1 MSESKAQERR
11 IQPWTL
17 WVPIIMIALAG
28 VITYNWLI
36 YLEKKARE
44 EEAGRPPFIHRAEG
58 DLILT
63 ERDGRTVRLSELRGK
78 VILASWVFTR
88 CPGGCAGVVAK
99 MKKLSE
105 EYAGRKDVHFIAF
118 ALDPEDTPAMLS
130 AFADQVGIA
139 KDAPFWFVNGDPEK
153 VREFMTRQLK
163 FRPVQ
168 DMPEKDR
175 LSPEDKYMHDLRVVL
190 LDHLGNVRRLAD
202 LVNADPEVAG
212 YWDKQLRQDIEYVL
226 NEKAKSERIKTPSN
240 QL

>member
-1 MSESKAQERR
+1 MPESETQDRR

-17 WVPIIMIALAG
+17 WVPVIMIALAG
-28 VITYNWLI
+28 VITYNWLA
-36 YLEKKARE
+36 YLELKARE
-44 EEAGRPPFIHRAEG
+44 EQAGRPPFIHRAEG

-63 ERDGRTVRLSELRGK
+63 ERDGSTVRLSELRGK

-88 CPGGCAGVVAK
+88 CPRGCAGVVAK

-105 EYAGRKDVHFIAF
+105 EYAGRQDVHFIAF
-118 ALDPEDTPAMLS
+118 ALDPEDTPEMLS
-130 AFADQVGIA
+130 AFADQVGIPNGA
-139 KDAPFWFVNGDPEK
+139 AFWFVNGDPVK

-168 DMPEKDR
+168 EMPEKDR
-175 LSPEDKYMHDLRVVL
+175 LSPEDKYMHDLRVSL
-190 LDHLGNVRRLAD
+190 IDHQGNVRRLAD

-226 NEKAKSERIKTPSN
+226 NEKAKSERVKASSN
-240 QL
+240 IP